1 MNPRWHRYAPLGLYI
16 SGLAAIVSAG
26 LYIVFHTFNL
36 ALEIS
41 LGFIIIGMAIFILLD
56 PEKARVAITGR
67 QARYGSN
74 AFVLSVAVFGILVVI
89 NYLVYKN
96 PYRWDLTQ
104 DKTHTLAVETINTLK
119 TLSQPVKVEAFFTTN
134 LPTDTAKTLLDSYKY
149 NGQGKFDYTFIDPNS
164 NPAAATAANIT
175 QDGTVVLTMG
185 THKEVVTTVDEQDL
199 TSALLRLINPGEKD
213 IYFLIGDGEFDTT
226 ATSGNEAY
234 SLIDTT
240 LKNKNYTVN
249 TLNLVSTPK
258 IPDKTLAIII
268 AGPQKPLSAN
278 EVTLLKGYL
287 DKGGSVIYFAES
299 PFVTN
304 TIGVKDPLADYLAT
318 SWGIKLGVDVVI
330 DPNVNPK
337 YVAVEST
344 YGNHAITNKLNNA
357 VSIYPTAR
365 SIEVG
370 TVPSTVTQTI
380 LVQTAANAWG
390 ETDYTSV
397 QAQTESPDP
406 SKDNMGPVT
415 LAMAATDSTTNA
427 RLVVVGDAEFAS
439 DQFFSQYANGDFA
452 ANAVDWAA
460 QQESQISLTP
470 KQTTSRF
477 MAPPEAYVMNL
488 ILLGAVFVL
497 PGAIIV
503 AGILTWVQRR
513 RRG

>member
-1 MNPRWHRYAPLGLYI
+1 MNPRWHRFAPVGLYL
-16 SGLAAIVSAG
+16 SGLAVIISAG
-26 LYIVFHTFNL
+26 LYIVFRQFNL
-36 ALEIS
+36 TMEIS
-41 LGFIIIGMAIFILLD
+41 LGFIIIGLAIFILLD
-56 PEKARVAITGR
+56 PERARVAITGR

-74 AFVLSVAVFGILVVI
+74 ALVLVLAVIGILVVI

-104 DKTHTLAVETINTLK
+104 DKSHTLAPETINTLK
-119 TLSQPVKVEAFFTTN
+119 TLSQPVTAEAFFTTN
-134 LPTDTAKTLLDSYKY
+134 VPSDTAKTLLDSYKY
-149 NGQGKFDYTFIDPNS
+149 NGKGKFNYRFIDPNS
-164 NPAAATAANIT
+164 DPAAATSANIT
-175 QDGTVVLTMG
+175 QDGTIVLTMG
-185 THKEVVTTVDEQDL
+185 SRKELVTTVDEQDV

-268 AGPQKPLSAN
+268 AGPQKPLSDS
-278 EVTLLKGYL
+278 EVSLLKAYL
-287 DKGGSVIYFAES
+287 AKGGSVVYFSES

-304 TIGVKDPLADYLAT
+304 TIGVKDPLADYLAA

-337 YVAVEST
+337 YVAVESN
-344 YGNHAITNKLNNA
+344 YGNHSITNKLNNA

-370 TVPSTVTQTI
+370 TVPATVTQTF

-397 QAQTESPDP
+397 QSQTEAPDKA
-406 SKDNMGPVT
+406 KDNLGPVT
-415 LAMAATDSTTNA
+415 LAMAATDSATNG

-452 ANAVDWAA
+452 VNSVDWAA

-470 KQTTSRF
+470 KQTTSRYL
-477 MAPPEAYVMNL
+477 APPQGYIIPL
-488 ILLGAVFVL
+488 IFLGTVVVL
-497 PGAIIV
+497 PGIVII
-503 AGILTWVQRR
+503 AGIVTWVQRR

>member
-1 MNPRWHRYAPLGLYI
+1 MNPRWHRYAPLGLYL
-16 SGLAAIVSAG
+16 SGLAVIVSAG

-41 LGFIIIGMAIFILLD
+41 LGFIIIGLAIFILLD
-56 PEKARVAITGR
+56 PEKARLAITGR

-74 AFVLSVAVFGILVVI
+74 ALVLSVAVIGILIVI

-119 TLSQPVKVEAFFTTN
+119 SLTQPVKAEAFYTTN

-149 NGQGKFDYTFIDPNS
+149 NGNSKFDYTFIDPNS

-175 QDGTVVLTMG
+175 QDGTIVLTMG
-185 THKEVVTTVDEQDL
+185 SRKEVVTTVDEQDV
-199 TSALLRLINPGEKD
+199 TSALLRLINPGEKN
-213 IYFLIGDGEFDTT
+213 IYFLIGNGEFDTT
-226 ATSGNEAY
+226 ASSGNEAY

-249 TLNLVSTPK
+249 TLSLVSTPK
-258 IPDKTLAIII
+258 IPDKTLAIVI
-268 AGPQKPLSAN
+268 AGPQKPLSES
-278 EVTLLKGYL
+278 EVSVLKGYL

-304 TIGVKDPLADYLAT
+304 TVGVKDPLADYLAS

-344 YGNHAITNKLNNA
+344 YGNHSITSKLNNA
-357 VSIYPTAR
+357 VSIYPTSR

-370 TVPSTVTQTI
+370 TVPATVTQTI

-397 QAQTESPDP
+397 QSQTETPDQG
-406 SKDNMGPVT
+406 KDNLGPVT
-415 LAMAATDSTTNA
+415 LAMAATDSATKA

-439 DQFFSQYANGDFA
+439 NQFFSQYANGDFA
-452 ANAVDWAA
+452 INSIDWAA

-477 MAPPEAYVMNL
+477 LVPPQGYVTGL
-488 ILLGAVFVL
+488 ILLGTVFL
-497 PGAIIV
+497 MPGIVII
-503 AGILTWVQRR
+503 AGIVTWVQRK